1 MTVEELLEH
10 FNNKETIGEDFK
22 VIEMMR
28 ELSAKARKITME
40 IKMKC
45 PILLERFV

>member
-28 ELSAKARKITME
+28 ELSAKARKIW
-40 IKMKC
+40 KL
-45 PILLERFV
+45 ILNIMNNLR